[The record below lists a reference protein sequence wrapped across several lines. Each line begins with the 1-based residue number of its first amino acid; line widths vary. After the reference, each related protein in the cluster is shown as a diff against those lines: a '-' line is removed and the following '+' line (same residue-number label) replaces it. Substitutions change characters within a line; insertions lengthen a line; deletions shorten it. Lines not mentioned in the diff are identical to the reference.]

1 MDQGG
6 VKRPA
11 MTHEHTQRE
20 HRCEAMR
27 HSPDARIHQPDRE
40 GPAGLR
46 GPAVRARLR
55 MSAGVSLVLD
65 GVLRPVIGLRQGGM
79 RGRALRLTLRES
91 GVGGVQVDPAAL
103 NTVDAER
110 LDLAIAEHAFGALQ
124 PSEDRLD
131 DQPPPLLF
139 LPVTWSTAR
148 SPSSRRR
155 LLRRVAEGQL
165 ERGVACVCEVVG
177 LDEGAPGATIR
188 EAAGGLTPIF
198 RGVLARIEP
207 SAALVARLADCG
219 LSGVAV
225 EAGRLDL
232 GADPEA
238 LARRVLSLQTIGPGV
253 MAHGVR
259 SVAALSAMRTAGASW
274 ASLDIQP
281 GARETQALLE
291 SASAPI
297 P

>member
-91 GVGGVQVDPAAL
+91 GVSGVQVDPAAL

-165 ERGVACVCEVVG
+165 ER
-177 LDEGAPGATIR
+177 
-188 EAAGGLTPIF
+188 
-198 RGVLARIEP
+198 
-207 SAALVARLADCG
+207 
-219 LSGVAV
+219 GVAV